1 MSTPPASPTSA
12 PSPAAVE
19 KRMKDM
25 FGGEAK
31 PAVQPVHADCLKLV
45 AADAPLK
52 WLDTSLGG
60 DASDIGFPWMPAEG
74 PVWFHESGYLLL
86 SDIGKKQRMKW
97 SPQEG
102 MQLDLANSNAANGM
116 TRDLQGR
123 LIICEHMTQRVVR
136 RELDGTVT
144 VLADKY
150 KGKRLSR
157 PNDVVVKSDGA
168 VYFTD
173 PDKPIFTKVEQ
184 DFAAVYRLSPD
195 GKTLDLLCSDL
206 IAPNGLCFSPGETTL
221 YINDTQV
228 GIIYAYDV
236 QENGLIGTRRIFAIL
251 KDERAGLVDGMKVD
265 LEGNLYC
272 TGPGGVWI
280 MAPDGRHLGTIA
292 LGEGKRAT
300 NLAWGDKDWRTLY
313 ITTTRELC
321 AIRMKVRGVP
331 VPVNLLP

>member
-1 MSTPPASPTSA
+1 MPTQ
-12 PSPAAVE
+12 PVSPAGNTQVE
-19 KRMKDM
+19 KKMKAM
-25 FGGEAK
+25 FGGEPK
-31 PAVQPVHADCLKLV
+31 TPVQAVHADCYKLV
-45 AADAPLK
+45 DPRAELK
-52 WLDTSLGG
+52 WLDTDLGG
-60 DASDIGFPWMPAEG
+60 EASDIGYPWMPAEG
-74 PVWFHESGYLLL
+74 PVWFHDAGYLLL

-102 MQLDLANSNAANGM
+102 MKIDLTNSNSANGM

-123 LIICEHMTQRVVR
+123 LVICEHMTQRVVR

-168 VYFTD
+168 IYFTD

-206 IAPNGLCFSPGETTL
+206 VAPNGLCFSPGETTL
-221 YINDTQV
+221 YINDTHAAA
-228 GIIYAYDV
+228 IYAYDV
-236 QENGLIGTRRIFAIL
+236 EDNGLIGARRTFAIL
-251 KDERAGLVDGMKVD
+251 KDERSGLVDGMKVD

-292 LGEGKRAT
+292 LGEGRRAT
-300 NLAWGDKDWRTLY
+300 NLAWGDQDWRTLY

-321 AIRMKVRGVP
+321 SIRMKVRGTP
-331 VPVNLLP
+331 VPVKLIP